1 MPNVKKKI
9 TLVAIAALITIT
21 GGIIV
26 LAEKTNSC
34 IDKKIESVID
44 RQLDADPRI
53 GVCIS
58 IKEDIEEIR
67 LILAFMNKDNPEYK
81 KTVEVIRSTKK

>member
-1 MPNVKKKI
+1 MPHVKKKI

-26 LAEKTNSC
+26 LAEKTNLC

-44 RQLDADPRI
+44 RQLDSDPRI